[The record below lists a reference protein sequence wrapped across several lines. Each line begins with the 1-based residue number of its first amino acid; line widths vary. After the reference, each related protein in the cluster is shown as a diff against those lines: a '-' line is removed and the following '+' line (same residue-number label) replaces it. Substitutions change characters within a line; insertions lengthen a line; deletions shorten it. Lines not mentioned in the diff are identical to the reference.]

1 MAFPTVVGPEEAVLI
16 RPPAA
21 VIEIL
26 PPVKLEVEERFNQ
39 PLVIEI
45 LPPDMDIEP
54 MVSSLF
60 TNAKLPLLR
69 VTVAELEI
77 WSLIALP

>member
-1 MAFPTVVGPEEAVLI
+1 MVGPVEAVII
-16 RPPAA
+16 RPPGE
-21 VIEIL
+21 VIETL
-26 PPVKLEVEERFNQ
+26 PPVKLEVEERVNQ

-54 MVSSLF
+54 MVSFLAA
-60 TNAKLPLLR
+60 NAKLPLVI

-77 WSLIALP
+77 WSSMLDW

>member
-1 MAFPTVVGPEEAVLI
+1 M
-16 RPPAA
+16 
-21 VIEIL
+21 
-26 PPVKLEVEERFNQ
+26 KLEVEERVNQ

-45 LPPDMDIEP
+45 LPPDMAIEP
-54 MVSSLF
+54 MVSSLAA
-60 TNAKLPLLR
+60 NAKPPLLS

>member
-1 MAFPTVVGPEEAVLI
+1 MVGPVEAVII
-16 RPPAA
+16 RPPGE
-21 VIEIL
+21 VIETM
-26 PPVKLEVEERFNQ
+26 PPVKLEVEEKVNQ

-54 MVSSLF
+54 MVSFLAA
-60 TNAKLPLLR
+60 NAKLPLVI

-77 WSLIALP
+77 WSSMLDW